1 MASLGMVK
9 ACHSCKEYVI
19 LDASYESQKLERAF
33 DSKHRGHMVQVV
45 QFNEVKEK
53 YKKFE
58 L

>member
-1 MASLGMVK
+1 MVK